1 MQSPGNVAWHFT
13 TPPLE
18 ERAQKFYTDDVS
30 LTRSGWCF
38 WLVEPLHVPLG
49 KLPSANQKRSPD
61 LDSDTS
67 SVWNFCVCFSDVI
80 LQGKQLWLCKMS
92 AQVTDNEAPC
102 SYYTLMP
109 CPSNPRKNSRW
120 ASRLGVARITFSL
133 QKKNYPMLSS
143 PSSQFRL
150 NSISA
155 KSADTISEALAAI
168 SEKHNLTYMVLLLTD
183 PALLTLLLKV
193 AEWNRAWEQN
203 FKNQATKKR
212 ILAWQFDPH
221 LSARKT
227 CWNVKIYT
235 GSNHISA
242 MRSET
247 RTN

>member
-1 MQSPGNVAWHFT
+1 MGRIVAEKTNYKLCIIDAGNESKT
-13 TPPLE
+13 LI
-18 ERAQKFYTDDVS
+18 S
-30 LTRSGWCF
+30 LTSALWKSG
-38 WLVEPLHVPLG
+38 LVQQSWKIWH
-49 KLPSANQKRSPD
+49 K
-61 LDSDTS
+61 
-67 SVWNFCVCFSDVI
+67 F
-80 LQGKQLWLCKMS
+80 
-92 AQVTDNEAPC
+92 TDNEAPS

-183 PALLTLLLKV
+183 HALLTLLLKV

-203 FKNQATKKR
+203 FKNHATKKR
-212 ILAWQFDPH
+212 ILAWQFGPH